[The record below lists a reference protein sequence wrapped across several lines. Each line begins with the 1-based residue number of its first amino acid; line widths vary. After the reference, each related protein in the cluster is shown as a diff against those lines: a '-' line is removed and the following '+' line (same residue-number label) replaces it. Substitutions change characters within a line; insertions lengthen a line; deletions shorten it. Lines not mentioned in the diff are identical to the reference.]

1 MDRDE
6 RFMKLCAL
14 LVSSSL
20 LFSSCSDDVLY
31 LTGRIGFKRENF
43 SCDDIET
50 VNVFAIRDYLTGR
63 DAYVAT
69 CVERLAHRLVVDS
82 DAAVSFVDNPS
93 VLLHEYGLGD
103 TKLCND
109 SMEMSILKM
118 LFEPEALRVLN
129 DGRVGIYVS
138 MLEKRGIPIE
148 KMLEE
153 IKMKQQKWHDGI
165 AEYDSPSFAW
175 LVPVVA
181 VAFLYV
187 GVATIAAVEVA
198 VAADFALKVTGPSLP
213 TKPEDEVKKRES
225 VLREI
230 SENMGLT
237 GEQMVEILDMAR
249 KNLQLGI
256 GRHY

>member
-1 MDRDE
+1 M
-6 RFMKLCAL
+6 
-14 LVSSSL
+14 V
-20 LFSSCSDDVLY
+20 
-31 LTGRIGFKRENF
+31 LTGCEVL
-43 SCDDIET
+43 SLDIEM
-50 VNVFAIRDYLTGR
+50 VKRIL
-63 DAYVAT
+63 
-69 CVERLAHRLVVDS
+69 RLAKSCGLTTRIVTNAFWATTIS
-82 DAAVSFVDNPS
+82 AAS
-93 VLLHEYGLGD
+93 
-103 TKLCND
+103 
-109 SMEMSILKM
+109 
-118 LFEPEALRVLN
+118 LN

-237 GEQMVEILDMAR
+237 GEQMAEILDMAR

>member
-1 MDRDE
+1 MVVKDKFPLGWMLRPE
-6 RFMKLCAL
+6 MLAIIVTHHCTSACAGCCFGCSPR
-14 LVSSSL
+14 VSSSL
-20 LFSSCSDDVLY
+20 DEKVMADFIKTCTSLY
-31 LTGRIGFKRENF
+31 PEIRVMVLTGGE
-43 SCDDIET
+43 
-50 VNVFAIRDYLTGR
+50 
-63 DAYVAT
+63 
-69 CVERLAHRLVVDS
+69 
-82 DAAVSFVDNPS
+82 
-93 VLLHEYGLGD
+93 VL
-103 TKLCND
+103 
-109 SMEMSILKM
+109 
-118 LFEPEALRVLN
+118 
-129 DGRVGIYVS
+129 
-138 MLEKRGIPIE
+138 
-148 KMLEE
+148 
-153 IKMKQQKWHDGI
+153 KMKQQKWHDGI

-237 GEQMVEILDMAR
+237 GEQMAEILDMAR